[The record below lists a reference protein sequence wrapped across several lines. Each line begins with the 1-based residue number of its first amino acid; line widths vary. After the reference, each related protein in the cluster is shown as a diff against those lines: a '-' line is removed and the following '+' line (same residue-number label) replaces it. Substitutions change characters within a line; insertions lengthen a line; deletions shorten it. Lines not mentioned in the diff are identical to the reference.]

1 MKIYF
6 HGATGDVTGSAY
18 HVKTKR
24 ASVLVDCGL
33 YQGGKETRA
42 KNRQRARLKGG
53 KLDAVVLSHA
63 HLDHVGRLP
72 LLTKAGYQGPI
83 YATQATIDV
92 ATLILRDDRFLALE
106 A

>member
-18 HVKTKR
+18 QVKTKR

-42 KNRQRARLKGG
+42 KNRQRTKLEGGGLEIRARKTLSDLIRSRHGLKPECPNLG
-53 KLDAVVLSHA
+53 
-63 HLDHVGRLP
+63 
-72 LLTKAGYQGPI
+72 
-83 YATQATIDV
+83 DV
-92 ATLILRDDRFLALE
+92 IE
-106 A
+106 I